1 MNRLVTGVA
10 VRTSPTQPQ
19 RASTSIAVASLGTF
33 LALATF
39 CGPLT
44 NMPTLASALGAGPEA
59 QTWLL
64 SSMSIGVA
72 GALLTAGSL
81 ADNIGRRRVLVWGS
95 LALAVGALASAVAAE
110 PGLFIAG
117 RVVSGV
123 GSGAILASSGGIIA
137 HVSPTP
143 AARAKATGVWGAA
156 LGAGG
161 ALGPLL
167 SGALDE
173 AGQWRMFYVG
183 MGLLGLLVAWLGQ
196 TRVVESRADIPRA
209 IDLPGAATLSA
220 AVVLILA
227 ALTEGRDGVTPAVL
241 GSGALSLVL
250 LAAFVVTELRRSGPM
265 VDLRL
270 FRGRGFTAATV
281 GAFGVGL
288 GVVGILSFACTFFIA
303 GLGMSALHAAVLLLA
318 WSGTGTVASL
328 LARRLPPGLGGA
340 RLMVLAL
347 LTAAVG
353 EAAML
358 GRLGADGWGIVPGL
372 LVIGVGYGVLNAAL
386 GQQAIAT
393 VPAAQAAMGSGANN
407 TARYIG
413 SAIGITLVVIAARGA
428 DTGVGAAWNH
438 AVGMSAGL
446 TTLAAVVVAL
456 LSVGGRR
463 VPTAAPV
470 RAEAA

>member
-1 MNRLVTGVA
+1 MNRLATGGGL
-10 VRTSPTQPQ
+10 RTTPTP
-19 RASTSIAVASLGTF
+19 APHPSASIAIASLGTF
-33 LALATF
+33 LALTTY
-39 CGPLT
+39 CGPLA

-64 SSMSIGVA
+64 SSMSVGVSA
-72 GALLTAGSL
+72 ALLTAGSL
-81 ADNIGRRRVLVWGS
+81 ADNIGRRRVFVWGS
-95 LALAVGALASAVAAE
+95 LALAVGALICAVAVG

-117 RVVSGV
+117 RILSGV
-123 GSGAILASSGGIIA
+123 GSAAILAASLGIIA

-143 AARAKATGVWGAA
+143 AARARASGIWGAA

-161 ALGPLL
+161 AVGPLV

-173 AGQWRMFYVG
+173 VDQWRMLYVG
-183 MGLLGLLVAWLGQ
+183 TFVIGLLVAWAGQ
-196 TRVVESRADIPRA
+196 SRAAESMAEAPRP

-220 AVVLILA
+220 SVVLILV
-227 ALTEGRDGVTPAVL
+227 ALTEGRDGVTTVVL
-241 GSGALSLVL
+241 GAGLLSLTL
-250 LAAFVVTELRRSGPM
+250 LAAFVVTELRRSRPM
-265 VDLRL
+265 IDLRL
-270 FRGRGFTAATV
+270 FQGRGFTAATV

-303 GLGMSALHAAVLLLA
+303 SLGMSALHAAALLVA

-340 RLMVLAL
+340 RQMVIAL
-347 LTAAVG
+347 LIAALG

-358 GRLGADGWGIVPGL
+358 GRVGADGWGIVPGL
-372 LVIGVGYGVLNAAL
+372 VIVGVGYGVLNAAL
-386 GQQAIAT
+386 GQQSIAT

-413 SAIGITLVVIAARGA
+413 SAIGVTLVVIAARGA
-428 DTGVGAAWNH
+428 DTGVEAAWNH

-446 TTLAAVVVAL
+446 TALAALVVAL
-456 LSVGGRR
+456 LSMGSGR
-463 VPTAAPV
+463 VPAAAPV
-470 RAEAA
+470 RAGAA

>member
-1 MNRLVTGVA
+1 MNRLATDA
-10 VRTSPTQPQ
+10 ALRTSPTPAP
-19 RASTSIAVASLGTF
+19 RPSTSVAIASLGTF
-33 LALATF
+33 LALATY
-39 CGPLT
+39 CGPLA
-44 NMPTLASALGAGPEA
+44 NMPTLATALGAGPEA

-64 SSMSIGVA
+64 SSMGVGVA
-72 GALLTAGSL
+72 AALLTAGSL
-81 ADNIGRRRVLVWGS
+81 ADNIGRRKVFVWGS
-95 LALAVGALASAVAAE
+95 LALAAGALVCAVAAE

-117 RVVSGV
+117 RIVSGV
-123 GSGAILASSGGIIA
+123 GSAAVLAASLGIIA

-143 AARAKATGVWGAA
+143 AARAKASGVWGAA

-161 ALGPLL
+161 AVGPLV
-167 SGALDE
+167 SGAVDE
-173 AGQWRMFYVG
+173 VGHWRTLYVG
-183 MGLLGLLVAWLGQ
+183 MFLLGLLVAWAGQ
-196 TRVVESRADIPRA
+196 RRVVESMAETPRP

-220 AVVLILA
+220 AVVLILV

-241 GSGALSLVL
+241 AAGALSLTL
-250 LAAFVVTELRRSGPM
+250 MAAFVVTELRRSQPM

-270 FRGRGFTAATV
+270 FLGRGFTAATV

-303 GLGMSALHAAVLLLA
+303 GLGMSALHASVLLLA

-328 LARRLPPGLGGA
+328 VARRLPPGFGGA
-340 RLMVLAL
+340 RQMVIAL
-347 LTAAVG
+347 LIAAVG

-358 GRLGADGWGIVPGL
+358 GRIGADGWGIVPGL
-372 LVIGVGYGVLNAAL
+372 VIVGVGYGVLNAAL

-428 DTGVGAAWNH
+428 DTGVEAAWNH

-446 TTLAAVVVAL
+446 TALAALVVAL
-456 LSVGGRR
+456 LSAGGGRVR
-463 VPTAAPV
+463 AAAPV
-470 RAEAA
+470 RAGAA